1 LNDTAYPFDAPS
13 VDVQINARPGGEN
26 PVIVTHRL
34 RKPTLVELLD
44 REKAIN
50 LEIVEES
57 PREERIVTDDEQAT
71 CALWDKIILE
81 VKGYKGIP
89 DFRAL
94 TDGEKATMRAGHKK
108 TAILA
113 MYAGSAQVVG
123 DEDEVSLGA
132 NSWTIRQLV
141 GPDQDKPLF
150 TIDHTLREPSE
161 AERAKFKR
169 TASKVSFIRGAKRPR
184 TKIGADL
191 KAYVEMYD
199 LLVTDIEGGT
209 VKDKPLI
216 ESERS
221 VFLAAIDPTW
231 KRLIVQTLMAA
242 LEASL
247 LD

>member
-1 LNDTAYPFDAPS
+1 MNDNAYPFDAPS

-50 LEIVEES
+50 LEIVEENN
-57 PREERIVTDDEQAT
+57 REERIVTDDEQAT
-71 CALWDKIILE
+71 CSLWDKIVLE

-89 DFRAL
+89 DFRSL
-94 TDGEKATMRAGHKK
+94 TEGEKSTMRAGHKK
-108 TAILA
+108 TAVLA
-113 MYAGSAQVVG
+113 MYAGSAQIVG

-141 GPDQDKPLF
+141 GPDQDKPLY
-150 TIDHTLREPSE
+150 TIDHILREPAES
-161 AERAKFKR
+161 ERAKFKR

-209 VKDKPLI
+209 VKDKPF
-216 ESERS
+216 SQMERGA
-221 VFLAAIDPTW
+221 FIAAIDSTW
-231 KRLIVQTLMAA
+231 KRIIIQTLMNA

>member
-1 LNDTAYPFDAPS
+1 MSINAYPFDAPS
-13 VDVQINARPGGEN
+13 VDVQINARPGSDN
-26 PVIVTHRL
+26 PVIITHRL
-34 RKPTLVELLD
+34 RKPTLSELLD

-57 PREERIVTDDEQAT
+57 NREERIVTDDELAT
-71 CALWDKIILE
+71 CQLWDKLILE

-94 TDGEKATMRAGHKK
+94 TDSEKQTMRAGHKT
-108 TAILA
+108 TAIRA
-113 MYAGSAQVVG
+113 MYAGSATVVG

-141 GPDQDKPLF
+141 GPDQDNPIYS
-150 TIDHTLREPSE
+150 IDHILREPTE
-161 AERAKFKR
+161 NERAKFKR
-169 TASKVSFIRGAKRPR
+169 TASKISFVRGAKRPR

-191 KAYVEMYD
+191 KVYVDMYD
-199 LLVTDIEGGT
+199 LLVTDVQGGT
-209 VKDKPLI
+209 VKDKTFDQI
-216 ESERS
+216 ERGA
-221 VFLAAIDPTW
+221 FIAAIDPTW
-231 KRLIVQTLMAA
+231 KRVIVQTLMNA